1 MAEKIILG
9 LCTSGTRLKIAVSAG
24 GRVFQAQKKEFNQE
38 RVLFG
43 LVKRELKKAG
53 AELREVSTVCA
64 VRGPG
69 RFTGI
74 RISLTLA
81 GALKAMAGARVYTVT
96 LFEILAL
103 QAFES
108 SHFKAWAGEAKN
120 PRLAVLLHAFKDE
133 YFCQFFSAGGRGS
146 PRPEGEPAW
155 LKAGEIVKLLAG
167 VSGPFYAIADD
178 EEAPGIYAL
187 VPGHAAKAPASSS
200 KISPAYI
207 IKAALAYKNK
217 TLKPLYLKPAK
228 YELENQKTGSR
239 ESGVGSQQNFALK
252 TPDPRP

>member
-1 MAEKIILG
+1 MG
-9 LCTSGTRLKIAVSAG
+9 LCTSGARLKIAVLAG
-24 GRVFQAQKKEFNQE
+24 GRYFQSQKKVFNQE

-43 LVKRELKKAG
+43 LVKNQLEKAG
-53 AELREVSTVCA
+53 AQLRGINTVCA
-64 VRGPG
+64 ARGPG

-81 GALKAMAGARVYTVT
+81 GALKAMAGARVYTAT

-108 SHFKAWAGEAKN
+108 GHFKAWAAKAGGA
-120 PRLAVLLHAFKDE
+120 RLAVLLHAFKDE
-133 YFCQFFSAGGRGS
+133 YFCQVFLAGGPAL

-155 LKAGEIVKLLAG
+155 LKAEEMKKLL
-167 VSGPFYAIADD
+167 SGLGATFYVIADA

-187 VPGHAAKAPASSS
+187 APENAAKAPAALS
-200 KISPAYI
+200 KIIPAYI

-228 YELENQKTGSR
+228 YELENNTIDSR
-239 ESGVGSQQNFALK
+239 KSKVVNQ
-252 TPDPRP
+252 